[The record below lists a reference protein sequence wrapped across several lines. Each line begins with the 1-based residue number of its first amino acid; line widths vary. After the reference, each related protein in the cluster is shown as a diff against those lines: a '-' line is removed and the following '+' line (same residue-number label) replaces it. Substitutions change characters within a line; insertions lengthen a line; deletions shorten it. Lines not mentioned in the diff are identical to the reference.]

1 MGLSDAVTV
10 GIGDNDGRGLM
21 EGRFD
26 GAGDTVGKRLGGSD
40 GFWVGGFVVVGSKVG
55 GWLGVKLGWA
65 DRGPDGASDGIRD
78 NDGRAVRGAD
88 VFAVGSAGDGDG
100 LSASVEFLVE
110 LAFRTEMEAESSD
123 KESSRAAKANV
134 AKR

>member
-1 MGLSDAVTV
+1 M
-10 GIGDNDGRGLM
+10 
-21 EGRFD
+21 
-26 GAGDTVGKRLGGSD
+26 
-40 GFWVGGFVVVGSKVG
+40 
-55 GWLGVKLGWA
+55 
-65 DRGPDGASDGIRD
+65 
-78 NDGRAVRGAD
+78 RGAD

>member
-55 GWLGVKLGWA
+55 GWLGVKL
-65 DRGPDGASDGIRD
+65 
-78 NDGRAVRGAD
+78 DGRTEDRMVPPM
-88 VFAVGSAGDGDG
+88 
-100 LSASVEFLVE
+100 
-110 LAFRTEMEAESSD
+110 AFGTTTGEP
-123 KESSRAAKANV
+123 
-134 AKR
+134 